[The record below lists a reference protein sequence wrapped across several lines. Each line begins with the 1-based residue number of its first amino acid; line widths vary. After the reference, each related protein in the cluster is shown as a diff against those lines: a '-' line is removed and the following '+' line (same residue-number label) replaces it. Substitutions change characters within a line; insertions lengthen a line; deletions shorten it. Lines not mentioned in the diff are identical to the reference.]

1 MSKNNKQLKDKIIF
15 NFNSGNYD
23 QAKLLLSYALK
34 KNPNNFEYLNLIG
47 YLCGIK
53 NNYQERLEIR
63 SVSSEYFNLF

>member
-34 KNPNNFEYLNLIG
+34 KNPNNF
-47 YLCGIK
+47 
-53 NNYQERLEIR
+53 RIR
-63 SVSSEYFNLF
+63 K